1 MQKKEFKFYDR
12 KSKFCWGDAM
22 NMKIMIVDDCQTTRK
37 LLGHY
42 LKSRGYAVV
51 FAENGLDAL
60 EKLGTDNVNLIMT
73 DLNMPYMDG
82 MELIKTLRADPRF
95 SEIPILMVTTENDES
110 EREKAFNY
118 GANGYVVKPVT
129 GEAIAQNIKAI
140 LKEIFAQGGI
150 A

>member
-1 MQKKEFKFYDR
+1 
-12 KSKFCWGDAM
+12 
-22 NMKIMIVDDCQTTRK
+22 MKIMIVDDCQTTRK

-42 LKSRGYAVV
+42 LKSRGYSVV

-60 EKLGTDNVNLIMT
+60 EKLSVDRVNLILT

-82 MELIKTLRADPRF
+82 IEFIKTLKADPNM
-95 SEIPILMVTTENDES
+95 SDIPVLMVSTENDAS
-110 EREKAFNY
+110 EKERAMLI

-129 GEAIAQNIKAI
+129 GEAIAENIRNIIKH
-140 LKEIFAQGGI
+140 IFAGGGKN